1 MQRTP
6 VPNGI
11 PVGSTGLPTRSSKSN
26 WPSPRCRAARTPF
39 PLPIN
44 LESSDMRDTEAF
56 NLGDEYQAV
65 PIAEGWGDTDWR
77 AGVLLS
83 GGDARGD
90 RPAKSLYPQIFS
102 SEEEALSFARHEVE
116 AQVSQLGGL

>member
-1 MQRTP
+1 
-6 VPNGI
+6 
-11 PVGSTGLPTRSSKSN
+11 
-26 WPSPRCRAARTPF
+26 
-39 PLPIN
+39 
-44 LESSDMRDTEAF
+44 MRETEAF

-116 AQVSQLGGL
+116 AQVSQLGGF

>member
-1 MQRTP
+1 MPPTQAPSGMQA
-6 VPNGI
+6 
-11 PVGSTGLPTRSSKSN
+11 GSIASPMKSSKSN
-26 WPSPRCRAARTPF
+26 SHWRPCKAAPAPF
-39 PLPIN
+39 PLHTV
-44 LESSDMRDTEAF
+44 LESSDMREPEAF

-102 SEEEALSFARHEVE
+102 SEEEALNFARHEVE